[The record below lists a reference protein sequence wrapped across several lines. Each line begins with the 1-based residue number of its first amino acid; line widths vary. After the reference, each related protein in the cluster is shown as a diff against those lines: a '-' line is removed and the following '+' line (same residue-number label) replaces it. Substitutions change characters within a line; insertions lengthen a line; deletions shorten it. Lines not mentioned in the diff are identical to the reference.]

1 MKKLKFLFALLVGK
15 LICVAVSIIDK
26 ERGTNLAGLYACR
39 IQKDFISH
47 FKGIDCNKVFFI
59 TGTNGKS
66 TTNNMVVHTL
76 RSSGKKV
83 TSNLEGANLL
93 FGVAVALIRDS
104 SITGKVKSDYFV
116 FETDER
122 YFPIIYSYL
131 PAKNICITNLQKDQ
145 VQRNGEPD
153 YIYQKI
159 KSVITNDTTLY
170 VNNEE
175 PRVKSLAKYAG
186 KTVFYGIEKN
196 SKSFEKN
203 NFYDVTLPCPICS
216 DKIVFDY
223 YNVDNVGSF
232 HCSGCDLKSDNDI
245 SFMARNIDYSKQTF
259 TIKGHEY
266 YVTNTEPFFLYNY
279 ALCTAICHNLGIEES
294 EIEKAFK
301 SFKNISGRME
311 TLHYKTKTIKY
322 IRIKQE
328 NPETLQTAL
337 DYISQDNTPK
347 IFLLGLEEIKD
358 FVPYYTNTFYAFDCD
373 LDKLIESGVERYIC
387 FSEAVAY
394 DSANRLIYAGI
405 DKDKISVLPTDD
417 DDAIMK
423 ELDKYD
429 IDNVYL
435 ITWLKKYNELDK
447 YIKNNKE

>member
-186 KTVFYGIEKN
+186 KCKEIQGFA
-196 SKSFEKN
+196 SRN
-203 NFYDVTLPCPICS
+203 N
-216 DKIVFDY
+216 
-223 YNVDNVGSF
+223 
-232 HCSGCDLKSDNDI
+232 
-245 SFMARNIDYSKQTF
+245 A
-259 TIKGHEY
+259 
-266 YVTNTEPFFLYNY
+266 
-279 ALCTAICHNLGIEES
+279 
-294 EIEKAFK
+294 
-301 SFKNISGRME
+301 
-311 TLHYKTKTIKY
+311 
-322 IRIKQE
+322 
-328 NPETLQTAL
+328 
-337 DYISQDNTPK
+337 
-347 IFLLGLEEIKD
+347 
-358 FVPYYTNTFYAFDCD
+358 
-373 LDKLIESGVERYIC
+373 
-387 FSEAVAY
+387 
-394 DSANRLIYAGI
+394 
-405 DKDKISVLPTDD
+405 
-417 DDAIMK
+417 
-423 ELDKYD
+423 
-429 IDNVYL
+429 
-435 ITWLKKYNELDK
+435 
-447 YIKNNKE
+447 

>member
-294 EIEKAFK
+294 EIDKAFK